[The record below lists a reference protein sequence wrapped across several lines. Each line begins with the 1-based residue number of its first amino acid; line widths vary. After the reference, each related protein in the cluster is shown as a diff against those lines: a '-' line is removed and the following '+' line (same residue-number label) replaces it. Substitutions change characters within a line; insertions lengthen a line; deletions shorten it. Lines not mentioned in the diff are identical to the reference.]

1 MTGQQNKTSSN
12 FRFALTDVHVATT
25 DERRPADSQRIP
37 PKRRAL
43 AIALVLLLNLIF
55 SIGFRCAAQSP
66 PPTEYQIKA
75 AFIFNFVKFVAWPSQ
90 TFATEDSPIVVG
102 VMGSNVFGDNLEHA
116 LHNKRINNRPLQ
128 YEVFNSIAEMT
139 NCQVLFISA
148 SEEKRFP
155 EILGALHSKSVLTV
169 SESDRF
175 IDAGGVINFVI
186 QQNRIHF
193 QVNNAAAK
201 SAGLKISSKLLD
213 LAVPNH

>member
-1 MTGQQNKTSSN
+1 MTGQQNKTSGN
-12 FRFALTDVHVATT
+12 YRFALTDVHVAATG
-25 DERRPADSQRIP
+25 ERRPAGSQRIP
-37 PKRRAL
+37 PKRPAS
-43 AIALVLLLNLIF
+43 AICLVLLLNLIF
-55 SIGFRCAAQSP
+55 AIGLRCAAQSP

-90 TFATEDSPIVVG
+90 TFATEESPIVVG
-102 VMGSNVFGDNLEHA
+102 VMGSNVFGDNLEQA

-128 YEVFNSIAEMT
+128 YEVFNSIAEIT

-148 SEEKRFP
+148 SEEKRFH
-155 EILGALHSKSVLTV
+155 EILGALQSKSVLTV

-175 IDAGGVINFVI
+175 IDAGGMINFVI
-186 QQNRIHF
+186 EQNRIHF

-213 LAVPNH
+213 LAVPSH